1 MRAEIIAV
9 GSELLSPHFTDT
21 NSAYITARL
30 EEIGVEV
37 AFRTIVGDVAADLAD
52 AVEHA
57 LRRCGLVLVMGGLGP
72 TEDDLTRETC
82 ARVLGR
88 ELDFEPGI
96 KEAIELRFRR
106 RGRPMPGTNLK
117 QCFVIRGAE
126 VLPNDK
132 GTAPGLWIESGGA
145 RLALLP
151 GPPAELIAMFE
162 ASILPRLR
170 PLAGGRLTVRRTI
183 RLTGLG
189 ESAME
194 EKIKGVYSGLPPG
207 LTVTT
212 LAKPSD
218 LAVIISCTD
227 AAPREAIERKL
238 DDWAERFISLLRP
251 YVYST
256 TGEDLE
262 TVVAR
267 LLVSAGKTLACAE
280 SCTGGLLG
288 SRLTDVPGSS
298 AFFLESAVTYSN
310 EAKVSRLGVPRSL
323 IAKKGAVSAEVAR
336 AMARGV
342 RSRSGADFGLAV
354 TGIAGPGGARPRKP
368 VGLTYIALAGA
379 RSVTVKR
386 HLFWG
391 GRGQVKFQATQA
403 ALDLLRKKL
412 LNKKVVKRPA

>member
-132 GTAPGLWIESGGA
+132 GTAPGLWVESGGA

-151 GPPAELIAMFE
+151 GPPAELAAMFE
-162 ASILPRLR
+162 ASVFPKLR
-170 PLAGGRLTVRRTI
+170 ALSGGRLTVRRTLK
-183 RLTGLG
+183 LTGLG

-194 EKIKGVYSGLPPG
+194 EKIRSVYPGLPPDI
-207 LTVTT
+207 TVTT
-212 LAKPSD
+212 LSQPSD
-218 LAVIISCTD
+218 LAIIISCTE
-227 AAPREAIERKL
+227 AAPREALERKL
-238 DDWAERFISLLRP
+238 DAWTARFISLLGP

-256 TGEDLE
+256 SGEDLE

-368 VGLTYIALAGA
+368 VGLTYVALATA
-379 RSVTVKR
+379 RGVTVKR

>member
-9 GSELLSPHFTDT
+9 GSELLGPHFTDT

-37 AFRTIVGDVAADLAD
+37 AFKTIVGDVAADLAD
-52 AVEHA
+52 AVGHA
-57 LRRCGLVLVMGGLGP
+57 LQRCRLVLVTGGLGP

-88 ELDFEPGI
+88 ELDFEPRI

-106 RGRPMPGTNLK
+106 LGRPMSRTNLK
-117 QCFVIRGAE
+117 QCYVIRGAE
-126 VLPNDK
+126 VLPNDR
-132 GTAPGLWIESGGA
+132 GTAPGLWIENGAA
-145 RLALLP
+145 RLVLLP
-151 GPPAELIAMFE
+151 GPPAELVAMFE
-162 ASILPRLR
+162 ASVMPKLKVLS
-170 PLAGGRLTVRRTI
+170 GGRLTVRRTI
-183 RLTGLG
+183 KITGLG

-194 EKIKGVYSGLPPG
+194 DKIQRLYSRLPPG
-207 LTVTT
+207 MTVTT

-218 LAVIISCTD
+218 LAVIISSTE
-227 AAPREAIERKL
+227 AAPREALEKKL
-238 DDWAERFISLLRP
+238 DVWTARFVALLGP

-256 TGEDLE
+256 SGEDLE
-262 TVVAR
+262 TAVAG
-267 LLVSAGKTLACAE
+267 LLIAAGKTLACAE

-310 EAKVSRLGVPRSL
+310 AAKVRRLGVPPSL
-323 IAKKGAVSAEVAR
+323 IAKRGAVSAEVAR
-336 AMARGV
+336 AMALGV

-368 VGLTYIALAGA
+368 VGLTYVALATTKG
-379 RSVTVKR
+379 VTVKR

-391 GRGQVKFQATQA
+391 GRTQVKFQATQA

-412 LNKKVVKRPA
+412 LNKKVIKRSA